1 MILDSEQQRE
11 MFRLG
16 LNSITSRGVDGAR
29 AIVATADALE
39 AAAVAT
45 PPGAP
50 AGAPPPAAE

>member
-29 AIVATADALE
+29 AIVAAADALE

-45 PPGAP
+45 PPS
-50 AGAPPPAAE
+50 APPAPTPAE